1 MFKTLRQQG
10 FALGVIVMV
19 VALIVGVGA
28 ALAPVPPEVR
38 HWFVYLS
45 VVSLVVAA
53 VSMITMG
60 IALYALYMAP
70 VGVIVENARVM
81 TRLRRSMLDAG
92 FGIERVG
99 IFGSYIE
106 LPKIYLDW
114 SRVATAAPRL
124 MIESSV
130 RFVERLRNGDVSAAL
145 GGYIVERQYFTDDR
159 NWLICE
165 LFDPSAQEQLE
176 FGTLDEFAA
185 WVSKADKYHL
195 RLDGR
200 SMVPIS
206 HALIVGQTGS
216 GKSYLLYD
224 LMLQLHAKGATLYC
238 ADSKNSGVVAL
249 GSSLA
254 RGGTAVELDDI
265 IGLLERFVSEMRS
278 RKNELRERL
287 RNGLDADYSDFS
299 LPPSVLIIDEY
310 AALMYALK
318 AREKKER
325 DHFAELIAEIVLQGR
340 QLGYFLYIAMQKSDA
355 SLIDTAFRENLPLV
369 IVMGNA
375 QPQTYVTAL
384 GTGVE
389 APDRDYQMGE
399 GCFIEPH
406 VAPTPRIV
414 QVPRL
419 SFLASGVPVV

>member
-1 MFKTLRQQG
+1 MRTLRQQG
-10 FALGVIVMV
+10 FALGVVVLV

-28 ALAPVPPEVR
+28 ALAPVPPEAR
-38 HWFVYLS
+38 HWFTWLCGASFVIAT
-45 VVSLVVAA
+45 VDMIVMGAA
-53 VSMITMG
+53 LL
-60 IALYALYMAP
+60 ALYAAP
-70 VGVIVENARVM
+70 LGVFVANARLM
-81 TRLRRSMLDAG
+81 TRLRRAMLDAG

-106 LPKIYLDW
+106 LPKMFLDW
-114 SRVATAAPRL
+114 GRVSTSTPRL
-124 MIESSV
+124 MIRSSV

-176 FGTLDEFAA
+176 FGTSDEFTA
-185 WVSKADKYHL
+185 WVSETNKYHL

-200 SMVPIS
+200 STVPIS

-224 LMLQLHAKGATLYC
+224 LMYQLYTKGATLFC
-238 ADSKNSGVVAL
+238 ADPKNSGVVAL
-249 GSSLA
+249 GSTLA

-265 IGLLERFVSEMRS
+265 MQLLEQFVAAMRR

-287 RNGLDADYSDFS
+287 RNGLDADYSDFG
-299 LPPSVLIIDEY
+299 LPPSVFLIDEY

-340 QLGYFLYIAMQKSDA
+340 QLGYFLYVAMQKSDA
-355 SLIDTAFRENLPLV
+355 TLIDTAFRENLPLV

-399 GCFIEPH
+399 GCFTEPH

>member
-1 MFKTLRQQG
+1 MRTLRQQG
-10 FALGVIVMV
+10 FALGVVVLV
-19 VALIVGVGA
+19 VALTVGVGA
-28 ALAPVPPEVR
+28 ALAPVPPGVR
-38 HWFVYLS
+38 HWFAWLCGAS
-45 VVSLVVAA
+45 FAIAA
-53 VSMITMG
+53 VDVIAMWAALL
-60 IALYALYMAP
+60 ALYAAP

-81 TRLRRSMLDAG
+81 TRLRRAMLDAG

-99 IFGSYIE
+99 IFGSYME

-165 LFDPSAQEQLE
+165 LFDPTAQKQLE
-176 FGTLDEFAA
+176 FGTLDEFTA
-185 WVSKADKYHL
+185 WVSETDRHHL

-200 SMVPIS
+200 TTVPIS

-224 LMLQLHAKGATLYC
+224 LMYQFYVKGATLFC
-238 ADSKNSGVVAL
+238 ADPKNSGVVAL
-249 GSSLA
+249 GSSIA

-265 IGLLERFVSEMRS
+265 MQLLEQFVAAMRR
-278 RKNELRERL
+278 RKNELQERL
-287 RNGLDADYSDFS
+287 RNGLDADYSDFG

-325 DHFAELIAEIVLQGR
+325 DHFAELIAEVVLQGR
-340 QLGYFLYIAMQKSDA
+340 QLGYFLFIAMQKSDA

-399 GCFIEPH
+399 GCFTEPH

-419 SFLASGVPVV
+419 RFLASGVPVM